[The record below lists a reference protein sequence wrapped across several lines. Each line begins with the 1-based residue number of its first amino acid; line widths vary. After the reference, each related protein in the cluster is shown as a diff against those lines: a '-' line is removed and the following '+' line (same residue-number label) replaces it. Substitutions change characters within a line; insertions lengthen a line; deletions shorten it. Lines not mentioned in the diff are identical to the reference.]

1 MCISRSFTCSG
12 SDEAR
17 MSKRRWTAF
26 ETLLT
31 FWPPAPCA
39 RTAVSSTSCSGT
51 TSVAALILVFG
62 LYPLGRVLPRLA
74 RRGGGVALAVRAG
87 GDVGVGALLG
97 RDLAEP
103 ARRALGADAGQR
115 VLVQRVLVERV
126 LRVGD
131 AGKSGEQYE

>member
-1 MCISRSFTCSG
+1 MRMSRSFTCSG

-51 TSVAALILVFG
+51 TMVAALILVLG
-62 LYPLGRVLPRLA
+62 LYLFGGVLPRLA
-74 RRGGGVALAVRAG
+74 RRGGRGALQMRAG
-87 GDVGVGALLG
+87 ADVRVGAFLG
-97 RDLAEP
+97 RGLAQS
-103 ARRALGADAGQR
+103 ADRMLGADP
-115 VLVQRVLVERV
+115 VQRFLVELLLRRV
-126 LRVGD
+126 LRQGD
-131 AGKSGEQYE
+131 P